1 MELGRHAQERGCV
14 MSGGYELGDKLY
26 LLSGEEVVFQEY
38 DVGAFDSW
46 PIVEMA
52 NGDIVSVDP
61 VSVGG

>member
-1 MELGRHAQERGCV
+1 MA
-14 MSGGYELGDKLY
+14 YELGDKLY